1 MKALIPILEL
11 GEAVERSAAG
21 IPRAWRL
28 LKNGEN
34 AFTLKGEDATLTL
47 GEKEF
52 RVIVDYH
59 RKKGCKI
66 PIDSRHFISH
76 LATKLRRDESEIL
89 KQLPDLAVPAAVLV
103 AGTTEYED
111 AGAQHRGYPC
121 QQFFMRA
128 GRGAGKLRPVGSGL
142 LTERRTFRTR
152 RVRRQPHA
160 GLTSAASMRL

>member
-1 MKALIPILEL
+1 MNRGSSLNLIL
-11 GEAVERSAAG
+11 
-21 IPRAWRL
+21 RL
-28 LKNGEN
+28 
-34 AFTLKGEDATLTL
+34 LTL

-103 AGTTEYED
+103 AGTTEYE
-111 AGAQHRGYPC
+111 ARERNIGVILVSSFSCAPEEAQASY
-121 QQFFMRA
+121 
-128 GRGAGKLRPVGSGL
+128 GRLEAVC
-142 LTERRTFRTR
+142 
-152 RVRRQPHA
+152 
-160 GLTSAASMRL
+160 

>member
-1 MKALIPILEL
+1 MIL
-11 GEAVERSAAG
+11 
-21 IPRAWRL
+21 RL
-28 LKNGEN
+28 
-34 AFTLKGEDATLTL
+34 LTL

-111 AGAQHRGYPC
+111 AGASRRINIGVILVSSFSCAPEEA
-121 QQFFMRA
+121 RA
-128 GRGAGKLRPVGSGL
+128 SYGRLEAVCSL
-142 LTERRTFRTR
+142 LTGDAPGAAVNIGGAHVLLNNF
-152 RVRRQPHA
+152 QPLEIDNGTNTA
-160 GLTSAASMRL
+160 FVLDLTAQTSFKMEV